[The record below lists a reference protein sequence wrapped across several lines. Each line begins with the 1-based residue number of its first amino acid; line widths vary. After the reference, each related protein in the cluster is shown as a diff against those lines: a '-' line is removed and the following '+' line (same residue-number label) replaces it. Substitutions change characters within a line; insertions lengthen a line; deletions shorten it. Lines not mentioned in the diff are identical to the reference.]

1 MIDHLRGLRVEVERV
16 RAAVGD
22 LDAPVPACPDWR
34 VRDLVHHL
42 GSVHRRFR
50 RVADEGWLQRPPE
63 PEPDVDDRPAAD
75 DDRVVAWAEHQADL
89 LLDALARLD
98 PEAPRWNF
106 SRGPQIGAFIP
117 RRMHHETAVH
127 RWDLEGARGTLGS
140 FDDGVASDG
149 VREYVEVLLP
159 RSGRW
164 VGAPA
169 VVHTVIDG
177 GPTIELELSPDAW
190 PVSRDDPRRKPDAV
204 VAGTS
209 DRLLLAWWGR
219 EPLSALR
226 RAGDPSVVDEV
237 RRFAHT

>member
-1 MIDHLRGLRVEVERV
+1 MIDHVQGLRVEVERV

-22 LDAPVPACPDWR
+22 LDAAVPACPDWR

-42 GSVHRRFR
+42 GTVHRRFR
-50 RVADEGWLQRPPE
+50 RVADEGWLQRP

-89 LLDALARLD
+89 LVDALRRLD

-106 SRGPQIGAFIP
+106 SRAPQLGAFIP
-117 RRMHHETAVH
+117 RRMHHETAIH
-127 RWDLEGARGTLGS
+127 RWDLEDAQGTRGA
-140 FDDGVASDG
+140 FDDEVASDG
-149 VREYVEVLLP
+149 VREYLEVFLP
-159 RSGRW
+159 RSGQW
-164 VGAPA
+164 AGAPA
-169 VVHTVIDG
+169 VVHTAIADG
-177 GPTIELELSPDAW
+177 PILELELSPDAW
-190 PVSRDDPRRKPDAV
+190 PVSRDEPQRKPDAV

-209 DRLLLAWWGR
+209 HQLLLAWWDR

-226 RAGDPSVVDEV
+226 RAGDPSVIDEV